1 MSLQAVES
9 PPGIAPVGLSS
20 LPVAWRPGSSASKAS
35 QVLEPSC
42 SGEVLLE
49 VRWLAHQLQDPPT
62 EELSDHAAWLLL
74 GLLQGHCSSF
84 NDALV
89 WLRPNARQ
97 QVMSHLIIKCFP
109 PDQLLTWSD
118 LDGEAEG
125 IAAAIVLKGS
135 LQLLG
140 AAPGQE
146 VELPAGG
153 ELPSCRAACG
163 SQGAELL
170 VMLRKSLQEAAELE
184 EQQEALRLAAREVLY
199 KTERMA
205 RGIADLQ
212 VLRRYLDTL
221 PLFHDLPDEKLLRLC
236 QHLQLLP
243 TIQQGECLLQAHHTA
258 DGLRLLLRGT
268 AAASIGSSTEPPL
281 PLWCHQAWFCEDAAI
296 WPRELFA
303 DGVRVADVVAIE
315 DCDVLFLPRAECTVL
330 PIGTDMVRSCF
341 SQIVALKSSGP
352 DQAVLRRRALLV
364 PNSPLIQAQ
373 EEYWSKLLQMDRDVS
388 KNILQQLISLPSLEP
403 QRPLALEAGEH
414 PYHPSPPGSNNASIR
429 PGASSSFLSGIEV
442 ASLMRIP
449 SCELEEEDVGV
460 HQSYA
465 YGAILDWAE
474 GMTRCLLPGIHGA
487 LRPALQLLPRR
498 KRPELGP
505 YTQLLQLC
513 PGQLLRHPGRQG
525 IKVLLSGEVG
535 HFEALREL
543 QLPRAMLKAMPEAV
557 ERRFLS
563 KGIPITE
570 HAKGWLQDL
579 ASDHAD
585 AEDPVAPGAM
595 SGLADAVLQVA
606 QRRFKE
612 LKCPGED
619 VRSFV
624 SSAFL
629 DRKLLGEKAVWV
641 EKDLELLAMRRSPAG
656 ALAIQTSSTEAYVD
670 ISEIGQMKRVYRPG
684 ERISAAN
691 ETELVALTSADIL
704 ILDPSALLAD
714 TEDSVV
720 IPSTQTR
727 SKGRVFSIKE
737 LFRLGKLLRRIE
749 AFEGLEC
756 RALVDVCHSALHF
769 ETVDAGQ
776 YICCE
781 GHEATGFFEI
791 LGGTASSSSNG
802 AFLFQLREGSAVG
815 EDVLLEQDMVWPF
828 SVVAET
834 SVEIVWV
841 DAKLFKE
848 SCLDLSGRRAAR
860 RRILEAADWR
870 LEERTE
876 DFEAFLQTLK
886 VPLLKTCDKEL
897 CFELLKQANMLQIPA
912 GGQVVEMLE
921 GDSAPLYIILK
932 GAIGRHA
939 VEVPEEATEDMG
951 DSNVPI
957 EHLEDAKRQ
966 SEEITSKRRR
976 LAKANEELEEL
987 RSRHRRVAPLDRPLQ
1002 ESLRVHFLMKL
1013 VTELSGELQALPE
1026 VDLPERRGETLRE
1039 PTDGHTTTDG
1049 KVHGAGVFLTSPD
1062 AELPDESDELEELL
1076 DKAVVEYY
1084 EGDSFGWE
1092 AASAACRYVAH
1103 QDAAL
1108 LVLRHDDLQRAQ
1120 ELCEGRRRQQRGQFL
1135 QRCLGDEDVAMRLLP
1150 LFREERC
1157 HRGTVLVKAGSAPTS
1172 LWLILS
1178 GSCSQV
1184 KEAESKETH
1193 GRFRRASLGVLQE
1206 GQFVGLTSLLL
1217 QQPEPLTVIC
1227 ATEVQLLR
1235 ADNLSPAKLTPK
1247 VIEVLKSALRQKGAW
1262 LSQRLE
1268 TLAELPAK
1276 LDAKA
1281 ERLRSEL
1288 YEARV
1293 PLVSDSPFLRR
1304 KHQALLPGMVALE
1317 AVCKHFGNEVHPESE
1332 WIYMQKERDFF
1343 MHMQLSSGFSEPLP
1357 KAEVPEHGAKSLNCI
1372 TSPATANVRFGHHQA
1387 LLWKKL
1393 RMDEPT
1399 EVLSPKPV
1407 KTGLEKVLP
1416 APGPME
1422 APEPAAIEEMPTPRP
1437 EPVTP
1442 RKAEPSPEEQFRRRP
1457 RIILSSNSRVFQ
1469 NCRTEVTMNER
1480 RAVKEAKSKAASQ
1493 TAVVREPLVT
1503 PRDQGQSR
1511 SIAKRHWQK
1520 GFALAKGLEKGATTP
1535 PKPQSPANPL
1545 PERRSDSSAEAPARL
1560 TATTQL
1566 VPMVP
1571 ADTARK
1577 MRPRRLLTSQ
1587 QSRESRTP
1595 TEEYSLSIDSRTFRS
1610 RQSQS

>member
-1 MSLQAVES
+1 M
-9 PPGIAPVGLSS
+9 
-20 LPVAWRPGSSASKAS
+20 
-35 QVLEPSC
+35 
-42 SGEVLLE
+42 
-49 VRWLAHQLQDPPT
+49 
-62 EELSDHAAWLLL
+62 
-74 GLLQGHCSSF
+74 
-84 NDALV
+84 
-89 WLRPNARQ
+89 
-97 QVMSHLIIKCFP
+97 CF
-109 PDQLLTWSD
+109 
-118 LDGEAEG
+118 
-125 IAAAIVLKGS
+125 
-135 LQLLG
+135 
-140 AAPGQE
+140 
-146 VELPAGG
+146 
-153 ELPSCRAACG
+153 
-163 SQGAELL
+163 
-170 VMLRKSLQEAAELE
+170 
-184 EQQEALRLAAREVLY
+184 
-199 KTERMA
+199 
-205 RGIADLQ
+205 
-212 VLRRYLDTL
+212 
-221 PLFHDLPDEKLLRLC
+221 
-236 QHLQLLP
+236 
-243 TIQQGECLLQAHHTA
+243 
-258 DGLRLLLRGT
+258 
-268 AAASIGSSTEPPL
+268 
-281 PLWCHQAWFCEDAAI
+281 
-296 WPRELFA
+296 
-303 DGVRVADVVAIE
+303 
-315 DCDVLFLPRAECTVL
+315 FLPRAECSVL
-330 PIGTDMVRSCF
+330 PIGSDMVRSCF

-352 DQAVLRRRALLV
+352 EAVLRRRALLV

-373 EEYWSKLLQMDRDVS
+373 EEYWSKLMQMDRDVS
-388 KNILQQLISLPSLEP
+388 NKISQQLISLPSLEP

-429 PGASSSFLSGIEV
+429 PGASTSFSGIEV

-460 HQSYA
+460 NQCYA

-474 GMTRCLLPGIHGA
+474 GMTRSLLPGIHGA

-498 KRPELGP
+498 KRQQLGP
-505 YTQLLQLC
+505 CTQLLQLC
-513 PGQLLRHPGRQG
+513 PGQLLRHPGRQS
-525 IKVLLSGEVG
+525 IKVLLSGELG
-535 HFEALREL
+535 HFEALRDL
-543 QLPRAMLKAMPEAV
+543 QLPRAMLKAMPTAV

-563 KGIPITE
+563 QGIPITE

-579 ASDHAD
+579 ALDHAD
-585 AEDPVAPGAM
+585 AEDPVAPGAL

-641 EKDLELLAMRRSPAG
+641 EKDLELLVMRRSAG
-656 ALAIQTSSTEAYVD
+656 ALAIQTLSTEAYVD

-684 ERISAAN
+684 ERISAASD
-691 ETELVALTSADIL
+691 TEFVALTSADIL

-720 IPSTQTR
+720 IPSQTR
-727 SKGRVFSIKE
+727 SHHGFGRVFSIKE

-756 RALVDVCHSALHF
+756 RSLVDVCHSALHF
-769 ETVDAGQ
+769 ETVDVGQ
-776 YICCE
+776 HICRE
-781 GHEATGFFEI
+781 GQEATGFFEI

-815 EDVLLEQDMVWPF
+815 EDVLLEQDIFPWPF

-860 RRILEAADWR
+860 RRMVEAADWR

-886 VPLLKTCDKEL
+886 VPLLKACDKEL
-897 CFELLKQANMLQIPA
+897 CFELLKQANMVQIPA

-932 GAIGRHA
+932 GAIGRYA
-939 VEVPEEATEDMG
+939 VEVPDEATEDIG
-951 DSNVPI
+951 DSNVPM

-966 SEEITSKRRR
+966 SEEIASKRRR
-976 LAKANEELEEL
+976 LVKATEELEEL
-987 RSRHRRVAPLDRPLQ
+987 KSRHRRVAPLDRPLQ

-1026 VDLPERRGETLRE
+1026 ADLPERRGEALRE
-1039 PTDGHTTTDG
+1039 PIDSHTAADG
-1049 KVHGAGVFLTSPD
+1049 KVHGAGVFLTSPVD
-1062 AELPDESDELEELL
+1062 ADLPDESDELEDLL
-1076 DKAVVEYY
+1076 DKAVAEYY

-1108 LVLRHDDLQRAQ
+1108 LVLRHDDLQCAE

-1150 LFREERC
+1150 LFREERS
-1157 HRGTVLVKAGSAPTS
+1157 HRGTVLVKAGSVPTS

-1184 KEAESKETH
+1184 KEVESKETH
-1193 GRFRRASLGVLQE
+1193 GRFRRTSLGVLQE

-1357 KAEVPEHGAKSLNCI
+1357 KAEVPEHGTKSLNCI

-1407 KTGLEKVLP
+1407 KTGMEKVLP
-1416 APGPME
+1416 APGPSPLE
-1422 APEPAAIEEMPTPRP
+1422 APEPVAIEMPSPRP
-1437 EPVTP
+1437 PATP

-1469 NCRTEVTMNER
+1469 NCCTEVTMNER

-1493 TAVVREPLVT
+1493 GAVVREPLVT

-1520 GFALAKGLEKGATTP
+1520 GFALAKGLEKGAMTP
-1535 PKPQSPANPL
+1535 KSPSPANPR
-1545 PERRSDSSAEAPARL
+1545 PQRGSDSSAEAS
-1560 TATTQL
+1560 ATRRATMPL
-1566 VPMVP
+1566 VPAIP
-1571 ADTARK
+1571 ADSARK
-1577 MRPRRLLTSQ
+1577 NRPRRLMTSQ

-1595 TEEYSLSIDSRTFRS
+1595 TEEFSLSIDSRTWRS
-1610 RQSQS
+1610 RQS